1 MSMQTPA
8 PSSLIIPSTRTI
20 INLVIGGA
28 IGLFVWECWARLFTP
43 LIVGYPLEPAG
54 LLDALAQHLAGLN
67 LPRLFREAVHYG
79 IGLVG
84 YPIIYFAISRH
95 VPRWP
100 VILDAIVI
108 VTFSFSIFRDIT
120 AGMFTPAKFMFLT
133 AVIALVF
140 SRLLNRDERI
150 ANCISWGNFTWFFAL
165 GLMAPIAG
173 LSFYLLGEGGE
184 LSYMSLVGHVIYG
197 YLAALVFEK
206 LEDRQ
211 KSSI

>member
-1 MSMQTPA
+1 MHNSGA
-8 PSSLIIPSTRTI
+8 PGLTIPSNRTI

-28 IGLFVWECWARLFTP
+28 IGLFVWELWARFFTP
-43 LIVGYPLEPAG
+43 LVVGYPLEPAG

-79 IGLVG
+79 IGLFG
-84 YPIIYFAISRH
+84 YPVIYFAISRH

-100 VILDAIVI
+100 VILDVI
-108 VTFSFSIFRDIT
+108 VVVTFGFGIFRDISS
-120 AGMFTPAKFMFLT
+120 GMFTPAKFMFLT
-133 AVIALVF
+133 AVLALVL
-140 SRLLNRDERI
+140 SRTINRDERI

-184 LSYMSLVGHVIYG
+184 LSYMSFVGHVIYG
-197 YLAALVFEK
+197 YLAAFVFEK
-206 LEDRQ
+206 LEDRH
-211 KSSI
+211 KTAM